1 MEINFC
7 ENCDNLLFLYSNKD
21 ENGKLYLACKKCG
34 SSKEYVE
41 NKCIYS
47 NEYQLDLSETIND
60 NKYLDS
66 DVTLPSITGNVNIK
80 CPNETCV
87 SITDDKPSDIIYI
100 KYDHDSMKYLY
111 ECKYCKQKWTN
122 V

>member
-41 NKCIYS
+41 NKCI
-47 NEYQLDLSETIND
+47 
-60 NKYLDS
+60 
-66 DVTLPSITGNVNIK
+66 
-80 CPNETCV
+80 
-87 SITDDKPSDIIYI
+87 
-100 KYDHDSMKYLY
+100 
-111 ECKYCKQKWTN
+111 
-122 V
+122 